1 MGQQQDAAVGG
12 WRAVLGPDGVSTDPS
27 VLDRLMWN
35 TTGFAARSVV
45 ALLTPSSVAEVAEV
59 VRIARA
65 NGVPLYPYSTGKN
78 WGLGSKVPP
87 RDGCA
92 LVDLGRLDA
101 IREVDEKHHYAIIEP
116 GVTQGQLGE
125 YLRERGLR
133 LALNVTGSAPSSSVM
148 GNLLERGTGFR
159 NQRTQDLRGVEVVL
173 GTGEQL
179 RTGFWGEPESG
190 RQVHH
195 YRYGTGPYLDG
206 LFTQSNLG
214 IVTAAVVNLV
224 PVQES
229 MRMLMFSLPDPRLA
243 EAIDTVSGL
252 FRDGTFRSIVHIFND
267 KRILTMS
274 KSTATATWTGI
285 TAIDGS
291 AAYVSFV
298 EGEIRRALE
307 RIGASV
313 TFFDEA
319 TVSTP
324 DADPMVAGMF
334 ALHAGRSNPVFMNG
348 LYHTLGDGSDV
359 ADPDD
364 LDATRYGMLACMPF
378 FPAEGQAVTDAVELV
393 EKVCAEHDLVP
404 AIALN
409 PVDDNGLESVINVY
423 FDTTDDEQVRNAHAC
438 SDALHRT
445 LYADGFRFYRVGIEH
460 LGFLTEQDA
469 SIWAAGELLKNAFD
483 PDHVIAPGRYNR
495 R

>member
-1 MGQQQDAAVGG
+1 MGLRDAIDG
-12 WRAVLGPDGVSTDPS
+12 WRAVLGPAGVHTDQDA
-27 VLDRLMWN
+27 LDRLMRN

-45 ALLTPSSVAEVAEV
+45 ALLTPSSVGEVAEL
-59 VRIARA
+59 VRVARTHK
-65 NGVPLYPYSTGKN
+65 VPLYPYSTGKN
-78 WGLGSKVPP
+78 WGLGSRVPP

-92 LVDLGRLDA
+92 LVDLGRLDT
-101 IREVDEKHHYAIIEP
+101 IREVNEKHHYAIIEP
-116 GVTQGQLGE
+116 GVTQRALGE
-125 YLRERGLR
+125 YLRDKGLR

-173 GTGEQL
+173 GTGDEL
-179 RTGFWGEPESG
+179 RTGFWGEPEST

-224 PVQES
+224 PVQDS
-229 MRMLMFSLPDPRLA
+229 FRMLMFSLPDPRLA
-243 EAIDTVSGL
+243 EAIDTVSDL
-252 FRDGTFRSIVHIFND
+252 FRAGTFRSIVHIFND

-285 TAIDGS
+285 TAIDGTE
-291 AAYVSFV
+291 AYVSFAQA
-298 EGEIRRALE
+298 EIRRELE
-307 RIGASV
+307 RIGGTV

-319 TVSTP
+319 MVSGP
-324 DADPMVAGMF
+324 DTDPMIAGMYS
-334 ALHAGRSNPVFMNG
+334 LHAGWSNPVFMNG

-359 ADPDD
+359 EDPDD

-378 FPAEGQAVTDAVELV
+378 FPAEGQAVTEAVELV
-393 EKVCAEHDLVP
+393 EKVCADHGLVP

-423 FDTTDDEQVRNAHAC
+423 FDTTVPEQVHNAHAC
-438 SDALHRT
+438 SDALHRA

-460 LGFLTEQDA
+460 QGFLTEQDA
-469 SIWAAGELLKNAFD
+469 SIWRAGELLKDAFD
-483 PDHVIAPGRYNR
+483 PDHIIAPGRYNR

>member
-1 MGQQQDAAVGG
+1 MNQQQHAAVDR
-12 WRAVLGPDGVSTDPS
+12 WRAVLGPDGVRTDPAE
-27 VLDRLMWN
+27 LDRLAKN
-35 TTGFAARSVV
+35 TTGYASRAVV
-45 ALLTPSSVAEVAEV
+45 AVLTPTSVDSVAEIVRVAREHK
-59 VRIARA
+59 
-65 NGVPLYPYSTGKN
+65 VPLYPYSTGKN
-78 WGLGSKVPP
+78 WGLGSRVPP

-92 LVDLGRLDA
+92 LLDLGRLNQ
-101 IREVDEKHHYAIIEP
+101 IREVNEKHHYAIIEP

-159 NQRTQDLRGVEVVL
+159 NQRTEDVRGLEVVL
-173 GTGEQL
+173 GVGDLL
-179 RTGFWGEPESG
+179 RTGFWGQPDSH

-195 YRYGTGPYLDG
+195 YRHGTGPYLDG

-214 IVTAAVVNLV
+214 VVTAAVVNLV

-229 MRMLMFSLPDPRLA
+229 MRMLMFSVPDPRLA
-243 EAIDTVSGL
+243 EAIDTVSDM
-252 FRDGTFRSIVHIFND
+252 FRAGTLRSILHVFND
-267 KRILTMS
+267 KRIIAMS
-274 KSTATATWTGI
+274 KSSSTATWTGI
-285 TAIDGS
+285 TAIDGT

-307 RIGASV
+307 PKGASI
-313 TFFDEA
+313 TFFDESNLA
-319 TVSTP
+319 DP
-324 DADPMVAGMF
+324 ALDPMVAGMIR
-334 ALHAGRSNPVFMNG
+334 LHAGESNPVFMNG

-378 FPAEGQAVTDAVELV
+378 FPVDGQVVTEAVALV
-393 EKVCAEHDLVP
+393 EKVCGQHDLVP

-409 PVDDNGLESVINVY
+409 PVDANGLESVINVY
-423 FDTTDDEQVRNAHAC
+423 FDTTVADEVRNAHAC
-438 SDALHRT
+438 MEALHRA
-445 LYADGFRFYRVGIEH
+445 LYEDGFRFYRVGIEH
-460 LGFLTEQDA
+460 MDFLTTQEA

-483 PDHVIAPGRYNR
+483 PDRIIAPGRYNR
-495 R
+495 Q